1 MKRDDK
7 MKRVILLIF
16 IACLCLFSLTG
27 CSPQPQGQI
36 AATTLP
42 VYEFTSRLCQ
52 GTDLQV
58 TRLVT
63 ENVSCLHDYTL
74 TVGQVKALESAETV
88 VISGA
93 GLEAFLSQLAPRL
106 GYVIDSSGHSET
118 PAAHHD
124 HDHDHDHET
133 EAHLWLSPDHAMEM
147 CRNIC
152 AGLITKYPQYQICFE
167 ENLAGL
173 LSDLQNLKEYGLE
186 TLKDLSCREII
197 TFHDGFSCL
206 AESFDLQ
213 ILRAVEEESGSEASA
228 RELIELTQLIR
239 DRSLSS
245 IFTERSGST
254 SAAQILARETGV
266 AIYTLDM
273 AIAGDSYFDAMYH
286 NIDTLKEALQ

>member
-1 MKRDDK
+1 MKRA
-7 MKRVILLIF
+7 ILLIF
-16 IACLCLFSLTG
+16 IVCLCLCSLAG
-27 CSPQPQGQI
+27 CAPQPQGQI

-42 VYEFTSRLCQ
+42 VYEFTSRLCR

-74 TVGQVKALESAETV
+74 TVRQVKALERAETV
-88 VISGA
+88 VISGG
-93 GLEAFLSQLAPRL
+93 GLESFLAQLMPRL
-106 GYVIDSSGHSET
+106 GYVIDSSGTSDT
-118 PAAHHD
+118 PTAHHD
-124 HDHDHDHET
+124 HDHHET
-133 EAHLWLSPDHAMEM
+133 EEHIWLSPDHAMEM

-152 AGLITKYPQYQICFE
+152 AGLITKYPQHQSRFE
-167 ENLAGL
+167 ENLLTL
-173 LSDLQNLKEYGLE
+173 LSDLHALKEYGRNA
-186 TLKDLSCREII
+186 LKDLSCREII

-239 DRSLSS
+239 DRSLQA